1 MFPLI
6 LSNDYPPTVPA
17 HPPNLYSCLPQ
28 RCWSEQFCVLAGPPK
43 QIFLADFPRLSS
55 SWHSVQWTPATFV
68 THHIPHPEL
77 SAQCP
82 QLHEVHR
89 EPLQF
94 PLPQL
99 AWKLTQGY
107 KLEPSEGSPLFSIPR
122 ESISPLP
129 DVQYLEGLC
138 FMSFV
143 CFCCF
148 VVSGRRANP
157 VPFTLPWCGNPMLKI
172 QVRKRQCR
180 F

>member
-1 MFPLI
+1 M
-6 LSNDYPPTVPA
+6 
-17 HPPNLYSCLPQ
+17 
-28 RCWSEQFCVLAGPPK
+28 LAGPPK

-107 KLEPSEGSPLFSIPR
+107 KLEPSEGSP
-122 ESISPLP
+122 
-129 DVQYLEGLC
+129 
-138 FMSFV
+138 V
-143 CFCCF
+143 CFPSLGNQYPLCLMSSILKVCVSCLLSAF
-148 VVSGRRANP
+148 VVLLFQAGGQIQFLLLCHGVA
-157 VPFTLPWCGNPMLKI
+157 TLC
-172 QVRKRQCR
+172 
-180 F
+180 